1 MTFVVTFK
9 VDGKPEGK
17 GRPRFARRGNFVTT
31 YTDNKTKTYEN
42 KIRDIAMVA
51 MGASKPLTT
60 PLEAFIYI
68 SYPVPAFYSKSR
80 TKDCLEG
87 MERPTKKPD
96 IDNVIK
102 AFLDSMNGIIYVD
115 DTQVVELHSTKV
127 YGDPYVEVMIKE
139 VT

>member
-9 VDGKPEGK
+9 VEGKPEGK

-51 MGASKPLTT
+51 MGASKPLMT

-68 SYPVPAFYSKSR
+68 SYPVPASYSKSR

-87 MERPTKKPD
+87 LERPTKKPD

-127 YGDPYVEVMIKE
+127 YGEPYVEVMIKE
-139 VT
+139 IT

>member
-9 VDGKPEGK
+9 IEGKPEGK

-51 MGASKPLTT
+51 MGSSKPLTT

-68 SYPVPAFYSKSR
+68 SYPVPASYSKSR
-80 TKDCLEG
+80 TKVCLEG
-87 MERPTKKPD
+87 LERPTKKPD

-127 YGDPYVEVMIKE
+127 YGEPYVEVMIKE
-139 VT
+139 IT

>member
-9 VDGKPEGK
+9 VDGKPQGK
-17 GRPRFARRGNFVTT
+17 GRPRFARRGKFVTT
-31 YTDNKTKTYEN
+31 YTDDKTKTYEN

-68 SYPVPAFYSKSR
+68 SYPVPASYSKSR

-87 MERPTKKPD
+87 IERPTKKPD
-96 IDNVIK
+96 IDNVVK
-102 AFLDSMNGIIYVD
+102 AFLDSMNEIIYVD

-127 YGDPYVEVMIKE
+127 YGEPFVEVIIKE
-139 VT
+139 IT

>member
-9 VDGKPEGK
+9 VEGKPEGK

-68 SYPVPAFYSKSR
+68 SYPVPASYSKSR

-87 MERPTKKPD
+87 LKRPTKKPD

-127 YGDPYVEVMIKE
+127 YGEPYVEVMIKE
-139 VT
+139 IT

>member
-9 VDGKPEGK
+9 VEGKPEGK

-68 SYPVPAFYSKSR
+68 SYPVPASYSKSR
-80 TKDCLEG
+80 TKNCLEG
-87 MERPTKKPD
+87 LERPTKKPD

-127 YGDPYVEVMIKE
+127 YGEPYVEVMIKE
-139 VT
+139 IT

>member
-68 SYPVPAFYSKSR
+68 SYPIPASYSKSR
-80 TKDCLEG
+80 TKDCLTG
-87 MERPTKKPD
+87 LERPTKKPD